1 MKFIFPQNYD
11 FSHKLLGIFDTSTLL
26 VNGIWALFIFCF
38 LNLFFSSLNIKIFF
52 FIILVFPFLL
62 FSIIGFN
69 HENILYVI
77 FYIAKY
83 IKRPKIYIY
92 K

>member
-1 MKFIFPQNYD
+1 MKFIFPQNYN

-26 VNGIWALFIFCF
+26 VNGIWALFVFCF
-38 LNLFFSSLNIKIFF
+38 LNLFFSSLNIKIFL

-62 FSIIGFN
+62 FSIVGFN
-69 HENILYVI
+69 HENILYVV

-83 IKRPKIYIY
+83 IKQPKIYIY